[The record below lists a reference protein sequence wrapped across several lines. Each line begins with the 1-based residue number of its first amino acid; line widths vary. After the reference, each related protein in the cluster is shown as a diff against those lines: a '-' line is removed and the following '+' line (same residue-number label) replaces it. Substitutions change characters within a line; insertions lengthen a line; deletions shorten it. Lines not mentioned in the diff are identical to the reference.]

1 MKITYELK
9 RMFSD
14 KKEVKTTTEYE
25 SVDELVWKI
34 GLEDDDY
41 IKVISME

>member
-25 SVDELVWKI
+25 SVDELVWEI

-41 IKVISME
+41 FKVISME

>member
-34 GLEDDDY
+34 EIEDDDY
-41 IKVISME
+41 FKVISIK